1 MGCSASSNK
10 NLLNTIMEDMTLKI
24 DKIKILVED
33 FQNYNSKDQKSILK
47 IIQSFFDTV
56 EVMIP
61 DDKPTPQPVE
71 NQNQSADSQP
81 KPAENQSAD
90 SQPKPA
96 ENH

>member
-1 MGCSASSNK
+1 MGCSSSSNK
-10 NLLNTIMEDMTLKI
+10 KLLDTIMEDMTLKI

-61 DDKPTPQPVE
+61 DDKPNPQPAEQSAE
-71 NQNQSADSQP
+71 NQNKPADSPNKPSDSQN
-81 KPAENQSAD
+81 KPANNQ
-90 SQPKPA
+90 
-96 ENH
+96 